1 MQILS
6 WVLLHQFSPQ
16 GCNKIDNCT
25 YIHDE
30 RYPGVPVPITQPPIN
45 QGSQGI
51 PKMPMNYMQSGG
63 YNPYTNTN
71 MPNMPN
77 MQNMPSMGNPPSN
90 MGHPGTC

>member
-6 WVLLHQFSPQ
+6 WVILELFSPQ

-45 QGSQGI
+45 QGSQGM
-51 PKMPMNYMQSGG
+51 PKMPMNYMPNPGS
-63 YNPYTNTN
+63 YNPYPNSN
-71 MPNMPN
+71 MP
-77 MQNMPSMGNPPSN
+77 NMPSMGNPPSS
-90 MGHPGTC
+90 MGHPGTF